1 MFRAVTIKITALNLR
16 KLSDKGEALALTGR
30 SGYSQ
35 KIFVVERD
43 DLKVDGKTLLKL
55 I

>member
-1 MFRAVTIKITALNLR
+1 MTIKITALNLR
-16 KLSDKGEALALTGR
+16 NLCDKGEALALTGG

-35 KIFVVERD
+35 KMFVVKRD
-43 DLKVDGKTLLKL
+43 DLQVDGKTLLKL